1 MIGKTQAIDAE
12 ELAQMLTER
21 SAGLSRDEF
30 EELLDSIL
38 AEPSTSTVA
47 AIAIHMPDEM
57 TSLLPRKYL
66 H

>member
-1 MIGKTQAIDAE
+1 MRGKTQVVDAE
-12 ELAQMLTER
+12 QLAQMLTEK

-38 AEPSTSTVA
+38 VDPSTSTVA
-47 AIAIHMPDEM
+47 AIAMHMPEEM
-57 TSLLPRKYL
+57 TRLLPRKYL

>member
-1 MIGKTQAIDAE
+1 MVGKTQTIDPE

-30 EELLDSIL
+30 AELLDSIL

-47 AIAIHMPDEM
+47 AIAMHMPDEV
-57 TSLLPRKYL
+57 TILLPRKYF